1 MIPPSVPCNL
11 HPIYVATCC
20 ASGPG
25 SSMQKFNVRRYCP
38 SETQCFLSTNSLCMI
53 AIWPAGPPKLIN
65 PSLTQN
71 QKASQNFTSLLLS
84 SLPFSPDSIILT
96 ATYSNR
102 GYTRGQATGSAR
114 STERSFCKEM
124 RTVSRGTAGQEQLFR
139 GHLTVD

>member
-1 MIPPSVPCNL
+1 MIPPSVPCSL
-11 HPIYVATCC
+11 HPMYVATCC

-71 QKASQNFTSLLLS
+71 QKASQNLTSFSSAPYLSPQILLS
-84 SLPFSPDSIILT
+84 SQPH
-96 ATYSNR
+96 
-102 GYTRGQATGSAR
+102 
-114 STERSFCKEM
+114 
-124 RTVSRGTAGQEQLFR
+124 TVTMVTPEVKQR
-139 GHLTVD
+139 

>member
-1 MIPPSVPCNL
+1 M
-11 HPIYVATCC
+11 YVATCC

-25 SSMQKFNVRRYCP
+25 SSMQKFSVRRNCP
-38 SETQCFLSTNSLCMI
+38 SETQFFLSTNSLCMI

-71 QKASQNFTSLLLS
+71 QKASQNLTSLLLS
-84 SLPFSPDSIILT
+84 SSPFSPDSFEILT

-102 GYTRGQATGSAR
+102 GYTGGQATGSGK

-124 RTVSRGTAGQEQLFR
+124 KTVSRGNGRTRATHSR
-139 GHLTVD
+139 HLT